1 MSYFKI
7 TNGAVEVYPYSV
19 NQLRRDNPNVSFPR
33 DISLEIMRRYGM
45 FPVTTQDFPDY
56 DPLTQKIVT
65 ATTPTYINGWVL
77 TQNVVDMTAE
87 EIAAYNEEIAQENR
101 KKRNEL
107 LAATDY
113 FALTDVT
120 MNAAMTSYRQQL
132 RDITDLDAWPNL
144 TDEDWPVK
152 P

>member
-1 MSYFKI
+1 M
-7 TNGAVEVYPYSV
+7 TDDEV
-19 NQLRRDNPNVSFPR
+19 
-33 DISLEIMRRYGM
+33 
-45 FPVTTQDFPDY
+45 
-56 DPLTQKIVT
+56 
-65 ATTPTYINGWVL
+65 
-77 TQNVVDMTAE
+77 
-87 EIAAYNEEIAQENR
+87 AAYNEEVAQENR

-107 LAATDY
+107 LAETDY

-144 TDEDWPVK
+144 TDVDWPVK